1 VSPLTPTGV
10 PPSTPGLSMPFGF
23 DDSTTGQS
31 GRTDTEQPHNPVY
44 ATPAGY
50 HAYTVWPLPISLAT
64 TLGITCCF
72 LFLWVLRCF
81 TSPRSLRHPMCSG
94 GGDGTLLPPG
104 FPIRISPD
112 RSLVASSPALIAGSH
127 VLLRLLVPRHPPCA
141 LNNLTT
147 KMKMLASTVQFSR
160 YGRDRYT
167 LLRRRHRLLAPS
179 SVHGRCDEGE
189 PRA

>member
-1 VSPLTPTGV
+1 MRNLCRVS
-10 PPSTPGLSMPFGF
+10 
-23 DDSTTGQS
+23 
-31 GRTDTEQPHNPVY
+31 
-44 ATPAGY
+44 
-50 HAYTVWPLPISLAT
+50 HAYGLACSDFARHYSRNH
-64 TLGITCCF
+64 GCF

-94 GGDGTLLPPG
+94 DGDDTLLPPG

-147 KMKMLASTVQFSR
+147 KMKMLASTVQFSNNTPTR
-160 YGRDRYT
+160 IGHQDLPAKPAVSQKIRASRIFLPGKNVCSFRTQQCVDIFTAVPDRAGT
-167 LLRRRHRLLAPS
+167 
-179 SVHGRCDEGE
+179 SVR
-189 PRA
+189 